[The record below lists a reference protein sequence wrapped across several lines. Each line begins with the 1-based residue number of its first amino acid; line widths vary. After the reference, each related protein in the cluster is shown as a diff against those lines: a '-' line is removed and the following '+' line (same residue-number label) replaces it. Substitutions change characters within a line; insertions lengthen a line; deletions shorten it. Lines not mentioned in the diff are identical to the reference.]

1 MANKVYLIPE
11 TAITW
16 LASGGTNA
24 FTPTSLA
31 TVSGRQGAYDDL
43 GTSAHP
49 RRYRWRAWLKP
60 GATRVVGEVVRVYLV
75 TGDDGT
81 VYDND
86 DGTGDIALSSVNK
99 LLNASM
105 IGQVVIDENAAVTMS
120 ASGEVEI
127 SARYVAPIFYNQ
139 TANTLSSTAGDFG
152 FMLVPVPDEIQ

>member
-1 MANKVYLIPE
+1 MPNKVYAIPE

-16 LASGGTNA
+16 LASGGNNT

-31 TVSGRQGAYDDL
+31 SSAGRQGAYDDL
-43 GTSAHP
+43 GTSARS

-60 GATRVVGEVVRVYLV
+60 GATRVVGEEVRVYLV

-86 DGTGDIALSSVNK
+86 DGTGDIALSSINK
-99 LLNASM
+99 LLNVSR

-120 ASGEVEI
+120 ASGEIEI
-127 SARYVAPIFYNQ
+127 SARYVAPIFYNA
-139 TANTLSSTAGDFG
+139 TANSLSTTAGDFG